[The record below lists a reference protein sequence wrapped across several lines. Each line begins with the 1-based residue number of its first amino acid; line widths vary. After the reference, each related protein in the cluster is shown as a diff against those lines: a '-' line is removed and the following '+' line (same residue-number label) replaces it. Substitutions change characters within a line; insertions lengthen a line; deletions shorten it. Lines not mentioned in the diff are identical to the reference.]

1 MGAILGVGEGLGVE
15 DGVTVGVDVG
25 VGVGE
30 EQGLAEI
37 RKSHGA
43 SARWVSRTSSIKPVN
58 CSPTLPEMVHM
69 RSGSGSFGWR
79 SKVLNVFTPST

>member
-1 MGAILGVGEGLGVE
+1 
-15 DGVTVGVDVG
+15 
-25 VGVGE
+25 VGE
-30 EQGLAEI
+30 EQGLAEV

-43 SARWVSRTSSIKPVN
+43 SARWVSRTSSIRPVN

-79 SKVLNVFTPST
+79 SRLLDVITPST